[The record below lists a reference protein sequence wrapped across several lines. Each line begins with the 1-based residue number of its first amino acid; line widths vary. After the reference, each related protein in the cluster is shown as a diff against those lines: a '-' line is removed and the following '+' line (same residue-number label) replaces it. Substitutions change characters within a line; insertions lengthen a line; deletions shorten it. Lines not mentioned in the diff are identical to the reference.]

1 MSSNIHPFYSHSGKF
16 GPHGPILALAAGA
29 VLAFPLGLIYSYL
42 TKWIPFVYLNA
53 LLTAGYGFVFGFI
66 TQKLLKF
73 GKVRNSTLIL
83 LTAAVVGL
91 FAWYGSWNG
100 CLRAILGSEATVGS
114 EVPWAF
120 TPSQISQF
128 ISILYEHGSWGIGHG
143 TSDAVT
149 GIPLAIVWIVEGA
162 IIVGLTVMVGYGALA
177 HTPFCETHECWLDQ
191 EKKIDK
197 LDAFVLP
204 DQLAAFKV
212 GDIAPLEKARPRVPA
227 SGHFA
232 RLTLR
237 YSDQCHDFCT
247 LSIENVTVTTDKK
260 GNPKENKQA
269 LMTNLQLP
277 RSLFD
282 YVSGFD
288 HASARVTTNV

>member
-42 TKWIPFVYLNA
+42 TKWIPIIYLNF
-53 LLTAGYGFVFGFI
+53 LLTVGYGLLFGFI
-66 TQKLLKF
+66 TQKILKF
-73 GKVRNSTLIL
+73 GKVRNNNLAL
-83 LTAAVVGL
+83 LTAAFVGVL
-91 FAWYGSWNG
+91 AWYGSWNG
-100 CLRAILGSEATVGS
+100 CAKALIGADA
-114 EVPWAF
+114 PWFF
-120 TPSQISQF
+120 TPTQISKF
-128 ISILYEHGSWGIGHG
+128 ISILYENGSWGLGH
-143 TSDAVT
+143 SSPDPVT

-162 IIVGLTVMVGYGALA
+162 AIVGLTVMLGYQAIA
-177 HTPFCETHECWLDQ
+177 RTPFCETHECWLDQ

-204 DQLAAFKV
+204 DQLAAFKA
-212 GDIAPLEKARPRVPA
+212 GDIAPLEKALPRVPA

-232 RLTLR
+232 RLILR

-247 LSIENVTVTTDKK
+247 LSIENITITTDKK
-260 GNPKENKQA
+260 GNPKENKEA
-269 LMTNLQLP
+269 VMTNLQLP
-277 RSLFD
+277 QSLFD

-288 HASARVTTNV
+288 HASARATTTV